1 MAVKYPALIVY
12 KKSGDGGKEL
22 RYTLRSLSNLTN
34 WNGKV
39 YLAGEKE
46 DWLQNVTYIPC
57 RRTSHNPYLDAEY
70 KILAALTTEGFPDG
84 FIFINDDTMVCER
97 MELKPLHGGQLER
110 KGPGYHHSQKEK
122 TKEWL
127 EENGYTT
134 LDYDIHTP
142 MLMNKAK
149 RLEVHN
155 IVKPTMDGVSLKPRS
170 IYGNIFNIGG
180 EEYTDAKTKTFVLP
194 KAPIISTQFYT
205 DELKTLFPKPSKFER
220 SKDNPIISALLH
232 YYIEQHGSGGEMYAH
247 NLLKELAKTVEVHAY
262 VTDDKGRDTVIDG
275 VNIHYNGLRA
285 FKQAEYDL
293 VITHFAQTTN
303 ALSQKKPVVQIIHN
317 DKMPTFNLAKQSK
330 GLLLYNS
337 NWIKDKFKLDGL
349 VLHPPIKEVKAKRG
363 DKVLLVNLIPDK
375 GSETF
380 FELAKRMPHIQF
392 LGVRGGYYKH
402 KQETADLPNLD
413 IVENTLDM
421 DSVYSQTK
429 VALMPSSY
437 ESYGMVA
444 AEAAQAGIPTIC
456 HPTPGLKENLGDA
469 GIYIDRKDVDAY
481 EKELDKLYKDKAYYK
496 ERSDLAKQLANEH
509 KESNNIQ
516 SIVNS
521 IVELAKGY

>member
-1 MAVKYPALIVY
+1 MEVKYPALITY

-34 WNGKV
+34 FSGRV
-39 YLAGEKE
+39 IIAGNTEP
-46 DWLQNVTYIPC
+46 WLENVTHIPC

-70 KILAALTTEGFPDG
+70 KILEALTSEGFPND
-84 FIFINDDTMVCER
+84 FIYINDDTYITEK

-110 KGPGYHHSQKEK
+110 KGSGYHHSQKEK

-142 MLMNKAK
+142 MLMNKVK

-155 IVKPTMDGVSLKPRS
+155 LIKSTFQGISLKPRS
-170 IYGNIFNIGG
+170 IYGNIFSIGG
-180 EEYTDAKTKTFVLP
+180 EEYTDAKTKTAVLP

-205 DELKTLFPKPSKFER
+205 DELRTLFPKTSKFEHV
-220 SKDNPIISALLH
+220 KDKPVIAALLH

-247 NLLKELAKTVEVHAY
+247 NLLKEIAKTVEVHAY
-262 VTDDKGRDTVIDG
+262 ITDDKGKDTTIDG
-275 VNIHYNGLRA
+275 VHVHYNGLQA
-285 FKQAEYDL
+285 FKQAEHDA
-293 VITHFAQTTN
+293 VITHFAQTRN
-303 ALSQKKPVVQIIHN
+303 ALSQPAPVVQIIHN
-317 DKMPTFNLAKQSK
+317 DKLPTFNLAKQNK
-330 GLLLYNS
+330 GLLIYNS
-337 NWIKDKFKLDGL
+337 QWIKDKFKLEGL

-363 DKVLLVNLIPDK
+363 NKVLLVNLIPDK

-380 FELAKRMPHIQF
+380 FELAKRMPHIKF
-392 LGVRGGYYKH
+392 LGVRGGYYKD
-402 KQETADLPNLD
+402 KQETKELPNLE

-421 DSVYSQTK
+421 DSIYSQTK

-444 AEAAQAGIPTIC
+444 AEAAKAGIPTIC
-456 HPTPGLKENLGDA
+456 QPTAGLKENLVEA

-481 EKELDKLYKDKAYYK
+481 ERELDKLYKDKAYYK
-496 ERSDLAKQLANEH
+496 ERSDLAKQRAEEH
-509 KESNNIQ
+509 KEQDNIQ
-516 SIVNS
+516 SIVKS

>member
-1 MAVKYPALIVY
+1 MKYPVFIPY

-39 YLAGEKE
+39 YIAGETE
-46 DWLQNVTYIPC
+46 PWLENVTHIPC

-70 KILAALTTEGFPDG
+70 KILEALTSDGFPDD
-84 FIFINDDTMVCER
+84 FIYINDDIYITEK
-97 MELKPLHGGQLER
+97 MELKPLHGGELER
-110 KGPGYHHSQKEK
+110 KGAGYHQSQKEK

-134 LDYDIHTP
+134 LDYELHTP

-149 RLEVHN
+149 RLGVHN
-155 IVKPTMDGVSLKPRS
+155 LIKPTFQGVSLKPRS
-170 IYGNIFNIGG
+170 VYGNIFNIGG
-180 EEYTDAKTKTFVLP
+180 EEYEDAKTKTSELP
-194 KAPIISTQFYT
+194 KAPIISTQFFT
-205 DELKTLFPKPSKFER
+205 DELKTLFPKPSKFEHV
-220 SKDNPIISALLH
+220 KDKPVIAALLH
-232 YYIEQHGSGGEMYAH
+232 YYVEQHGSGGEMYAH
-247 NLLKELAKTVEVHAY
+247 NLLKELAKTVEIHVY
-262 VTDDKGRDTVIDG
+262 ITDDKGRDTVIDG
-275 VNIHYNGLRA
+275 VNVHYNGLQR

-293 VITHFAQTTN
+293 VITHFAQTRN
-303 ALSQKKPVVQIIHN
+303 ALAQNKPVVQIIHN
-317 DKMPTFNLAKQSK
+317 DMLPTFNIAKQNK

-337 NWIKDKFKLDGL
+337 QWIKDKFKLDGL

-380 FELAKRMPHIQF
+380 FELAKRMPHIKF
-392 LGVRGGYYKH
+392 LGVKGGYYKNL
-402 KQETADLPNLD
+402 QETKKLPNLE
-413 IVENTLDM
+413 IVNNTSDM
-421 DSVYSQTK
+421 NSIYSQTK

-456 HPTPGLKENLGDA
+456 HPTAGLKENLGDA
-469 GIYIDRKDVDAY
+469 GIYIDRKDIDAY
-481 EKELDKLYKDKAYYK
+481 EKELDKLFKDKAYYK
-496 ERSDLAKQLANEH
+496 DRSDKAKQRAEEH
-509 KESNNIQ
+509 REQDNIQ
-516 SIVNS
+516 SIVKS
-521 IVELAKGY
+521 IVELAKEGL